1 MVCPTSNLCVGGCN
15 LYATEEGP
23 INISGLQ
30 HFTVQVFQNM
40 NIAQC
45 RDPNLPLPSDMP
57 AAFHAKICFIG
68 CGPASISCAT
78 FLARLGYTNLTIL
91 EKENILGGL
100 SATEIPQYRLP
111 YKAVEF
117 ELNFLLDLG
126 VKIKKNQTLGY
137 DYTLESLRNEH
148 QYECIFLGFGLPQPK
163 YNSIF
168 NHLSIENGFYTSK
181 NFLLSVSKGSK
192 LFGMGQHQK
201 SDEKIHLPKLYGHV
215 LVLGA
220 GDTAFDCATSA
231 IRCGAKRVSLV
242 FRRGFTNIRAVPEE
256 VALAMEEKCE
266 FISFM
271 SPVRV
276 NVDQENHIRSVQF
289 YRTDIDDKGNFF
301 EDKSQPVEIAC
312 QFVISAFGSFLNDQ
326 KIVKAL
332 EPLKMCENGLPF
344 VNTDTMMTSEQGI
357 YCGGDLAG
365 LAETTVEAVNDG
377 KTAAWSMHKYL
388 QFKYNQ
394 TDVGSVPKLPSMY
407 TAIDSVDISIKVCGL
422 TFPNPFGLASAP
434 PTTTGSMIRRAFEA
448 GWGFALTKSFGLDK
462 DLVTNV
468 SPRIIRGCTSGY
480 LYGPNVSSFLNIELI
495 SEKTAAYWCKSISE
509 LKNDFPDRIIIA
521 SIMAK
526 YVEQDWIEL
535 AKMAAQ
541 SGADALELNLSWL
554 VTNWFFYWEIK
565 PLMPLF

>member
-45 RDPNLPLPSDMP
+45 RDPNLPLPSDM
-57 AAFHAKICFIG
+57 ATAFHAKICLIG

-117 ELNFLLDLG
+117 ELNLLLDLG
-126 VKIKKNQTLGY
+126 VTIKKNQTLGY
-137 DYTLESLRNEH
+137 DYTLESLRNEQ
-148 QYECIFLGFGLPQPK
+148 QYECIFLGIGLPQPK

-168 NHLSIENGFYTSK
+168 NHLSTENGFYTSK
-181 NFLLSVSKGSK
+181 HFLLSVSKGSK
-192 LFGMGQHQK
+192 LFGMKCHK
-201 SDEKIHLPKLYGHV
+201 SNATFYLPKLYGHV

-256 VALAMEEKCE
+256 VALAIEEKCE
-266 FISFM
+266 LISFM
-271 SPVRV
+271 SPFRV

-289 YRTDIDDKGNFF
+289 YRTEIDEKGNFF
-301 EDKSQPVEIAC
+301 EDKNQPVEISC
-312 QFVISAFGSFLNDQ
+312 QFVISAFGSVLSDY

-332 EPLKMCENGLPF
+332 EPLKLCENGLPF
-344 VNTDTMMTSEQGI
+344 VDTDTMMTSEQGI
-357 YCGGDLAG
+357 FCGGDLAG
-365 LAETTVEAVNDG
+365 LSETTVEAVNDG

-388 QFKYNQ
+388 QFKYNR
-394 TDVGSVPKLPSMY
+394 TDVGNVPKLPPMY
-407 TAIDSVDISIKVCGL
+407 TAIDFVDISIEVCGIK
-422 TFPNPFGLASAP
+422 FPNPFGLASAP

-480 LYGPNVSSFLNIELI
+480 LYGPNMSSFLNIELI

-526 YVEQDWIEL
+526 YVQQDWIDL
-535 AKMAAQ
+535 AKMAAN
-541 SGADALELNLSWL
+541 SGADALELNLSW
-554 VTNWFFYWEIK
+554 
-565 PLMPLF
+565 